1 MVQRR
6 RAHVPAPRVETG
18 AALPCWKADPSI
30 TMVCGMEIGVAGEG
44 VPQSHMLG
52 GLLGPA
58 SAQERGPGASQAR
71 WGGGRWMP
79 GGGTG
84 PSPGSTTPSASGGL
98 SWCQAEHPPTH
109 LAWGHIWVLLRA
121 GFTAPQLSANL
132 PAVQG
137 GEG

>member
-1 MVQRR
+1 MNIKIKVLLSLPLGQGGAVVQRR

-30 TMVCGMEIGVAGEG
+30 TMVCGIEIGVAGEG

-71 WGGGRWMP
+71 WGGADGCREEAQVP
-79 GGGTG
+79 VRD
-84 PSPGSTTPSASGGL
+84 
-98 SWCQAEHPPTH
+98 QPPPVRPV
-109 LAWGHIWVLLRA
+109 A
-121 GFTAPQLSANL
+121 
-132 PAVQG
+132 
-137 GEG
+137 